1 MNTEL
6 VKSQDTARR
15 MQQILVAE
23 KERNKEL
30 KVKNFKCSSV
40 TLTVIFPII
49 GFEFLISI
57 LYYCCCHEHCY

>member
-40 TLTVIFPII
+40 TVIFPII
-49 GFEFLISI
+49 GFEF
-57 LYYCCCHEHCY
+57 